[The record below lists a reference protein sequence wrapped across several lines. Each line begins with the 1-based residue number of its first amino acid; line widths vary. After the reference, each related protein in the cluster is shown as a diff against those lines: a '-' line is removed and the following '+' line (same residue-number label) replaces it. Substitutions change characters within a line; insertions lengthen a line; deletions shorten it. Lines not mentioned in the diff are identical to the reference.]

1 MENLINVLKAHNISF
16 DVSHTND
23 LLIRRSDVNYEL
35 RQDVTNAGGNLY
47 YLDTLVVIHE
57 QQKQQA

>member
-1 MENLINVLKAHNISF
+1 MEDLINILNQHNISF
-16 DVSHTND
+16 DVSHTHD

-35 RQDVTNAGGNLY
+35 RQDVTNAGGHIY
-47 YLDTLVVIHE
+47 HLDTLVVVHN